1 MVLVKTRVDE
11 FVSCVYNYKVWTVL
25 ISITFTQFCITVLK
39 FIYCQVKL
47 LDTFE
52 KLLKKEQSSA
62 EKQLWAYGHI
72 LYVHCHCLNWTDW
85 MPETFCYC

>member
-1 MVLVKTRVDE
+1 M
-11 FVSCVYNYKVWTVL
+11 WPVL

-39 FIYCQVKL
+39 FKYCQNKL

-62 EKQLWAYGHI
+62 KNNYEPK
-72 LYVHCHCLNWTDW
+72 YVMD
-85 MPETFCYC
+85 TFYMCISTVWIGLIECQKHFATVNY